1 MAWTGLNLTAEG
13 RIVLNKA
20 QLNNKLNFK
29 SIVVGDGN
37 APTNFSTQ
45 KELVNQLYELEN
57 LKINVSE
64 NECTLTADLPVVDY
78 DYYLREIGII
88 VTTDNGDKLYAYD
101 NCGDDAQYIVN
112 TTGVERTEK
121 RIRLALVISGVDNIT
136 VSTPSI
142 LYVDYKDYEETV
154 AELRQTKVNVVGGDI
169 SNTIIDFKQADTI
182 ENIKTGEK
190 ASLILG
196 KISKAIDELMSHLTD
211 KVKHITPDERTLW
224 NTVKNKVDSIPGKGL
239 STNDYSTAEKNKL
252 SGIEEKANNYV
263 HPSTHSATMIQQDST
278 HRFVSDDEK
287 TSWTGS
293 LQKAKDYADDTYRQS
308 TGYTDQ
314 KIAGL
319 INGAPETLDTLKE
332 VADAIQDNKTV
343 ADALTSAVG
352 KKANKTELDTH
363 VDNNNIHI
371 TPAERTNW
379 NDANSKKHSHSNKT
393 VLDGITSAL
402 VSTWNTVTNK
412 LDKTGDAS
420 NTTTSFTTAS
430 ARSNIST
437 GEKLSV
443 TFGKIAK
450 FFADLKTV
458 AFTGSYIDLNNRPTS
473 LPANGGNAATVNG
486 HNVNADVPAN
496 AKFTDT
502 NTTYP
507 FYQKNIDGN
516 FASSFRTET
525 AGTSASGN
533 FFSIIRNNTAN
544 VSGSPQ
550 YSSGMAWGINDTHGY
565 LITSYNSELA
575 YIGGGNGDKLNW
587 IKQISFA
594 GHTHNYAAS
603 SSAGGSA
610 SSAVKLDTATS
621 GSATQPVYFS
631 GGKPVACTYTLGKS
645 VPSNAKFTDTNTW
658 RGIQNNLTSDSTSDS
673 LSAAQGKILNE
684 TKLLNKTLDSSK
696 SNIDLDAI
704 NETGIY
710 HILGRGTV
718 SNVPV
723 NGNGTLF
730 VDKSVGTP
738 NQIFYRD
745 ADLLIAYKRIYNSD
759 AKKWGNWNKLSFSD
773 TNTTYSN
780 FIKSGTGA
788 KSGLVPAP
796 STTAGTTKYLRE
808 DGTWQVPPNT
818 NTTYSNGT
826 GIGLSGT
833 TFYNTGVRDVATGNT
848 IGTINVNLNGTTKE
862 IKPKGT
868 DWTKVSGTNCTVYY
882 NAYSVYVAISAQG
895 VNLTEY
901 GSSSKNS
908 TIVVLPTS
916 VVPISSIYLG
926 TISALKSDW
935 TPLDKSV
942 TCNINTNTQGL
953 TLRPAEKLTNVILN
967 YTGIFPRNLFTIK

>member
-1 MAWTGLNLTAEG
+1 MKKYKKDNPEFSSEID
-13 RIVLNKA
+13 IVEITDPNHADNINKA
-20 QLNNKLNFK
+20 DKQVFEN
-29 SIVVGDGN
+29 
-37 APTNFSTQ
+37 T
-45 KELVNQLYELEN
+45 LVNRLDIQQLE
-57 LKINVSE
+57 
-64 NECTLTADLPVVDY
+64 
-78 DYYLREIGII
+78 
-88 VTTDNGDKLYAYD
+88 
-101 NCGDDAQYIVN
+101 
-112 TTGVERTEK
+112 
-121 RIRLALVISGVDNIT
+121 
-136 VSTPSI
+136 
-142 LYVDYKDYEETV
+142 
-154 AELRQTKVNVVGGDI
+154 
-169 SNTIIDFKQADTI
+169 
-182 ENIKTGEK
+182 
-190 ASLILG
+190 
-196 KISKAIDELMSHLTD
+196 
-211 KVKHITPDERTLW
+211 
-224 NTVKNKVDSIPGKGL
+224 KNKVDKVDGKQL
-239 STNDYSTAEKNKL
+239 SANDYTTAEKNKL
-252 SGIEEKANNYV
+252 SGIAEKANNYV
-263 HPSTHSATMIQQDST
+263 HPSTHPATMIQQDST

-287 TSWTGS
+287 TSW
-293 LQKAKDYADDTYRQS
+293 
-308 TGYTDQ
+308 
-314 KIAGL
+314 
-319 INGAPETLDTLKE
+319 
-332 VADAIQDNKTV
+332 
-343 ADALTSAVG
+343 
-352 KKANKTELDTH
+352 
-363 VDNNNIHI
+363 
-371 TPAERTNW
+371 
-379 NDANSKKHSHSNKT
+379 NDANSKKHSHSNKS

-710 HILGRGTV
+710 HILGTGTV

-780 FIKSGTGA
+780 
-788 KSGLVPAP
+788 
-796 STTAGTTKYLRE
+796 
-808 DGTWQVPPNT
+808 
-818 NTTYSNGT
+818 GT

-833 TFYNTGVRDVATGNT
+833 TFYNAGVRDVATGNT
-848 IGTINVNLNGTTKE
+848 IGTINVNLNGIIKE

-868 DWTKVSGTNCTVYY
+868 DRTKVSGTNCTVYY

>member
-1 MAWTGLNLTAEG
+1 MKKYKKDNPEFSSEID
-13 RIVLNKA
+13 IVEITDPNHADNINKA
-20 QLNNKLNFK
+20 DKQVFEN
-29 SIVVGDGN
+29 
-37 APTNFSTQ
+37 T
-45 KELVNQLYELEN
+45 LVNRLDIQQLE
-57 LKINVSE
+57 
-64 NECTLTADLPVVDY
+64 
-78 DYYLREIGII
+78 
-88 VTTDNGDKLYAYD
+88 
-101 NCGDDAQYIVN
+101 
-112 TTGVERTEK
+112 
-121 RIRLALVISGVDNIT
+121 
-136 VSTPSI
+136 
-142 LYVDYKDYEETV
+142 
-154 AELRQTKVNVVGGDI
+154 
-169 SNTIIDFKQADTI
+169 
-182 ENIKTGEK
+182 
-190 ASLILG
+190 
-196 KISKAIDELMSHLTD
+196 
-211 KVKHITPDERTLW
+211 
-224 NTVKNKVDSIPGKGL
+224 KNKVDKVDGKQL
-239 STNDYSTAEKNKL
+239 SANDYTTAEKNKL
-252 SGIEEKANNYV
+252 SGIAEKANNYV
-263 HPSTHSATMIQQDST
+263 HPSTHPATMIQQDST

-287 TSWTGS
+287 TSWTS
-293 LQKAKDYADDTYRQS
+293 NLQKAKDYADDTYRQS

-314 KIAGL
+314 KIANL
-319 INGAPETLDTLKE
+319 INGAPETLNTLKE

-371 TPAERTNW
+371 TPTERTNW
-379 NDANSKKHSHSNKT
+379 NDANSKKHSHSNKS

-437 GEKLSV
+437 GEKLS
-443 TFGKIAK
+443 TTLGKIAK
-450 FFADLKTV
+450 FFTDLKNV
-458 AFTGSYIDLNNRPTS
+458 AFTGSYTDLSNKPTS
-473 LPANGGNAATVNG
+473 LPANGGNSATVNG
-486 HNVNADVPAN
+486 HTVNADVPAN

-502 NTTYP
+502 NT
-507 FYQKNIDGN
+507 
-516 FASSFRTET
+516 
-525 AGTSASGN
+525 
-533 FFSIIRNNTAN
+533 
-544 VSGSPQ
+544 
-550 YSSGMAWGINDTHGY
+550 
-565 LITSYNSELA
+565 
-575 YIGGGNGDKLNW
+575 
-587 IKQISFA
+587 
-594 GHTHNYAAS
+594 
-603 SSAGGSA
+603 
-610 SSAVKLDTATS
+610 
-621 GSATQPVYFS
+621 
-631 GGKPVACTYTLGKS
+631 
-645 VPSNAKFTDTNTW
+645 W
-658 RGIQNNLTSDSTSDS
+658 RGIQNSLTSDSTTDS
-673 LSAAQGKILNE
+673 LSAAQGKILND

-696 SNIDLDAI
+696 TNIDLDTI
-704 NETGIY
+704 SETGIY
-710 HILGRGTV
+710 HILGTGTV

-780 FIKSGTGA
+780 
-788 KSGLVPAP
+788 
-796 STTAGTTKYLRE
+796 
-808 DGTWQVPPNT
+808 
-818 NTTYSNGT
+818 GT

-833 TFYNTGVRDVATGNT
+833 TFYNAGVRDVATGNT
-848 IGTINVNLNGTTKE
+848 IGTINVNLNGTIKE

>member
-239 STNDYSTAEKNKL
+239 STNDYSTTEKNKL

-371 TPAERTNW
+371 TPTERTNW
-379 NDANSKKHSHSNKT
+379 NDANSKKHSHSNKS

-420 NTTTSFTTAS
+420 NTTTSFSTAS
-430 ARSNIST
+430 TRSNIAT

-502 NTTYP
+502 NTTY
-507 FYQKNIDGN
+507 
-516 FASSFRTET
+516 
-525 AGTSASGN
+525 
-533 FFSIIRNNTAN
+533 
-544 VSGSPQ
+544 
-550 YSSGMAWGINDTHGY
+550 
-565 LITSYNSELA
+565 
-575 YIGGGNGDKLNW
+575 
-587 IKQISFA
+587 
-594 GHTHNYAAS
+594 
-603 SSAGGSA
+603 SAGKGLALSGTQFKLADVCVTITDWNATTTTGFYMANNANNAPTTGWYYGVVITHSSNYLRQVLYHFATDNSITGTNCDRYERVRHNGTWGSW
-610 SSAVKLDTATS
+610 VNTS
-621 GSATQPVYFS
+621 VR
-631 GGKPVACTYTLGKS
+631 VA

-658 RGIQNNLTSDSTSDS
+658 RGIQNSLTSDSTTDS
-673 LSAAQGKILNE
+673 LSAIQGKILND

-696 SNIDLDAI
+696 SNIDLDTI
-704 NETGIY
+704 SETGIY
-710 HILGRGTV
+710 HILGTGTV

-882 NAYSVYVAISAQG
+882 NAYSVYVAISAQ
-895 VNLTEY
+895 NITLNEY
-901 GSSSKNS
+901 GGSAKNS

>member
-1 MAWTGLNLTAEG
+1 MKKYKKDNPEFSSEID
-13 RIVLNKA
+13 IVEITDPNHADNINKA
-20 QLNNKLNFK
+20 DKQVFEN
-29 SIVVGDGN
+29 
-37 APTNFSTQ
+37 T
-45 KELVNQLYELEN
+45 LVNRLDIQQLE
-57 LKINVSE
+57 
-64 NECTLTADLPVVDY
+64 
-78 DYYLREIGII
+78 
-88 VTTDNGDKLYAYD
+88 
-101 NCGDDAQYIVN
+101 
-112 TTGVERTEK
+112 
-121 RIRLALVISGVDNIT
+121 
-136 VSTPSI
+136 
-142 LYVDYKDYEETV
+142 
-154 AELRQTKVNVVGGDI
+154 
-169 SNTIIDFKQADTI
+169 
-182 ENIKTGEK
+182 
-190 ASLILG
+190 
-196 KISKAIDELMSHLTD
+196 
-211 KVKHITPDERTLW
+211 
-224 NTVKNKVDSIPGKGL
+224 KNKVDKVDGKQL
-239 STNDYSTAEKNKL
+239 SANDYTTAEKNKL
-252 SGIEEKANNYV
+252 SGIAEKANNYV
-263 HPSTHSATMIQQDST
+263 HPSTHPATMIQQDST

-287 TSWTGS
+287 TSWTS
-293 LQKAKDYADDTYRQS
+293 NLQKAKDYADDTYRQS

-314 KIAGL
+314 KIANL
-319 INGAPETLDTLKE
+319 INGAPETLNTLKE

-371 TPAERTNW
+371 TPTERTNW
-379 NDANSKKHSHSNKT
+379 NDANSKKHSHSNKS

-437 GEKLSV
+437 GEKLS
-443 TFGKIAK
+443 TTLGKIAK
-450 FFADLKTV
+450 FFTDLKNV
-458 AFTGSYIDLNNRPTS
+458 AFTGSYTDLSNKPTS
-473 LPANGGNAATVNG
+473 LPANGGNSATVNG
-486 HNVNADVPAN
+486 HTVNADVPAN

-502 NTTYP
+502 TYSAG
-507 FYQKNIDGN
+507 KNISLSGTQFKLADVCVTITDWNATTTTGFYMASGASN
-516 FASSFRTET
+516 APVASVWFYGIVIAHNTNYVRQILYRFATDNSV
-525 AGTSASGN
+525 AGTNSDRYERVKHNG
-533 FFSIIRNNTAN
+533 T
-544 VSGSPQ
+544 
-550 YSSGMAWGINDTHGY
+550 WG
-565 LITSYNSELA
+565 
-575 YIGGGNGDKLNW
+575 NW
-587 IKQISFA
+587 I
-594 GHTHNYAAS
+594 N
-603 SSAGGSA
+603 
-610 SSAVKLDTATS
+610 TS
-621 GSATQPVYFS
+621 VR
-631 GGKPVACTYTLGKS
+631 VA

-658 RGIQNNLTSDSTSDS
+658 RGIQNSLTSDSTTDS
-673 LSAAQGKILNE
+673 LSAAQGKILND

-696 SNIDLDAI
+696 TNIDLDTI
-704 NETGIY
+704 SETGIY
-710 HILGRGTV
+710 HILGTGTV

-882 NAYSVYVAISAQG
+882 NAYSVYVAISAQ
-895 VNLTEY
+895 NIILNEY
-901 GSSSKNS
+901 GGSAKNS